1 MSSAGRSGKPGR
13 PLALTL
19 GLWIVPAII
28 LAMASTLWFSATTV
42 QEMADSAYDRS
53 LAGAVRA
60 IDANISTESGGIGV
74 ELPYNL
80 FEFFQ
85 LTAQGKVY
93 FNVSTSDGLVQI
105 GDVLLPET
113 PNLLP
118 GELRF
123 HDGDYF
129 GEAIRVGALSR
140 PLDPVKPDGTQ
151 ITIQVAETKLSRT
164 MFQNELIIRAILRD
178 VLVVVVL
185 GMLIGIGV
193 FMALK
198 PLNRLREAIDARE
211 PDDLRP
217 LEIADLPKEVRPAV
231 EAMNRLMERNV
242 EQAEQQRRFLD
253 DASHQLRTPMTILRT
268 QIDYALHQANP
279 DDIRMTLKSSKD
291 VLDRSIRT
299 TNQLLALAKARTSQ
313 GTETYPQ
320 VSLNVAETVAESV
333 RMLWPRI
340 RSRRM
345 DCAIDAHDDG
355 LVIRANEGL
364 LQEAMMNVLDNA
376 VKYSPEGSL
385 VTVKLVRDDG
395 WVVVDIMDE
404 GPGMEEDELAHAG
417 TRFRSGHRAASGSGL
432 GLAIAL
438 TVARASGGSLQVRNR
453 KDRTGLM
460 VSIRLPLATESQ
472 LKA

>member
-1 MSSAGRSGKPGR
+1 MNAAMTGKPGR
-13 PLALTL
+13 PLAVTL
-19 GLWIVPAII
+19 GVWIVPAIVF
-28 LAMASTLWFSATTV
+28 AMASTLWFSATTI

-60 IDANISTESGGIGV
+60 IDANVSTESGGVGV

-113 PNLLP
+113 PDLEP
-118 GELRF
+118 GQLRF

-129 GEAIRVGALSR
+129 GEVIRVGALSR
-140 PLDPVKPDGTQ
+140 PLDPARPDGTL

-164 MFQNELIIRAILRD
+164 TFQTELISRAILRD
-178 VLVVVVL
+178 ILVVAVL
-185 GMLIGIGV
+185 GTLIGVGV
-193 FMALK
+193 YMTLK

-211 PDDLRP
+211 PDELKP
-217 LEIADLPKEVRPAV
+217 LEVADLPKEVRPAV
-231 EAMNRLMERNV
+231 EAMNRLMARNL
-242 EQAEQQRRFLD
+242 EQAKQQRRFLD

-268 QIDYALHQANP
+268 QIDYALHQA
-279 DDIRMTLKSSKD
+279 DADEVRAALQSSKL

-320 VSLNVAETVAESV
+320 ASIDIAESVAEVV

-340 RSRRM
+340 RSRQM
-345 DCAIDAHDDG
+345 DCTVDCPDPRLI
-355 LVIRANEGL
+355 VRANEGL
-364 LQEAMMNVLDNA
+364 LQEAVMNILDNA
-376 VKYSPEGSL
+376 IKYAPASTL
-385 VTVKLVRDDG
+385 VTVTLRRENAVALVE
-395 WVVVDIMDE
+395 VVDE
-404 GPGMEEDELAHAG
+404 GPGMEEEELAHAG
-417 TRFRSGHRAASGSGL
+417 TRFRSGKMAMSGSGL

-438 TVARASGGSLQVRNR
+438 TVARANGGSMQVRNR
-453 KDRTGLM
+453 LDRSGLI
-460 VSIRLPLATESQ
+460 VSLRLPLATESQ

>member
-164 MFQNELIIRAILRD
+164 MFQNELIFRAILRD

-279 DDIRMTLKSSKD
+279 DEIRMTLKSSKD

-320 VSLNVAETVAESV
+320 VCLNVAETVAESV

-355 LVIRANEGL
+355 LIIRANEGL

-385 VTVKLVRDDG
+385 VTVKLLRDDG

-404 GPGMEEDELAHAG
+404 GPGMEEDELVHAG

-438 TVARASGGSLQVRNR
+438 TVARASGGSLQVWNR
-453 KDRTGLM
+453 KDRTGLV

>member
-1 MSSAGRSGKPGR
+1 MTGIGRQAKAGRR
-13 PLALTL
+13 LAVTL

-28 LAMASTLWFSATTV
+28 MAMASTLWFSATTV

-60 IDANISTESGGIGV
+60 IDANISTESGGVGV

-93 FNVSTSDGLVQI
+93 FNISTSDGLVQI

-113 PNLLP
+113 PNLIP

-123 HDGDYF
+123 HDGNYF
-129 GEAIRVGALSR
+129 GEVIRVGALRR
-140 PLDPVKPDGTQ
+140 PLDPAKPGGTQ
-151 ITIQVAETKLSRT
+151 ITIQVAETKLSRAT
-164 MFQNELIIRAILRD
+164 FQNELIIRAILRD
-178 VLVVVVL
+178 VLVVAVL
-185 GMLIGIGV
+185 GALIGIGV
-193 FMALK
+193 YMALK
-198 PLNRLREAIDARE
+198 PLNRLRQAIDARE
-211 PDDLRP
+211 PDDLKP
-217 LEIADLPKEVRPAV
+217 LEVADLPKEVRPAV

-268 QIDYALHQANP
+268 QMDYALHQTSLDEVRNAL
-279 DDIRMTLKSSKD
+279 TSSKD

-320 VSLNVAETVAESV
+320 GPIHVTETVAETI

-345 DCAIDAHDDG
+345 DCVVDAPEVG
-355 LVIRANEGL
+355 LTVRANEGL
-364 LQEAMMNVLDNA
+364 LQEAMMNILDNA
-376 VKYSPEGSL
+376 IKYSPVGSL
-385 VTVKLVRDDG
+385 VTVSLRQDDAM
-395 WVVVDIMDE
+395 VVVEVMDE
-404 GPGMEEDELAHAG
+404 GPGMAEDELPHAG
-417 TRFRSGHRAASGSGL
+417 TRFRSGRRAASGSGL

-438 TVARASGGSLQVRNR
+438 TVARASGGSMEVRNR
-453 KDRTGLM
+453 TDRSGLV
-460 VSIRLPLATESQ
+460 VSLRLPLEIESQ

>member
-1 MSSAGRSGKPGR
+1 MSGAGRFGKPGH

-28 LAMASTLWFSATTV
+28 LAMASTLLLSATTV

-113 PNLLP
+113 PNLVP
-118 GELRF
+118 GQLCF

-129 GEAIRVGALSR
+129 GEVIRVGAFSR
-140 PLDPVKPDGTQ
+140 PLDPARPDGTQ

-198 PLNRLREAIDARE
+198 PLSRLREAIDARE
-211 PDDLRP
+211 PEDLQP
-217 LEIADLPKEVRPAV
+217 LEIADLPREVRPAV
-231 EAMNRLMERNV
+231 EAMNRLMERAV

-279 DDIRMTLKSSKD
+279 DEVRMTLESSKD

-313 GTETYPQ
+313 GTEIYPQ
-320 VSLNVAETVAESV
+320 VFLNVAETVAESV

-340 RSRRM
+340 RGRRM

-355 LVIRANEGL
+355 LVIRANEGF

-376 VKYSPEGSL
+376 VKYSPEGGL
-385 VTVKLVRDDG
+385 VTVRLLRDDG

-404 GPGMEEDELAHAG
+404 GPGMEEDELAYAG

-438 TVARASGGSLQVRNR
+438 TVARASGGSLTVRNR
-453 KDRTGLM
+453 EDRTGLV
-460 VSIRLPLATESQ
+460 VSIRLPLAAESQ

>member
-1 MSSAGRSGKPGR
+1 MSATSTSNPGR
-13 PLALTL
+13 PLAVTL
-19 GLWIVPAII
+19 GVWIVPAIV

-42 QEMADSAYDRS
+42 QEMANSAYDRS

-60 IDANISTESGGIGV
+60 IDANISTESGGVGV

-113 PNLLP
+113 PNLEP
-118 GELRF
+118 GQLRF

-129 GEAIRVGALSR
+129 GEVIRVGALSR
-140 PLDPVKPDGTQ
+140 PLDPARPEGTQ

-164 MFQNELIIRAILRD
+164 TFQNELMMRAILRD
-178 VLVVVVL
+178 VLVVAVL
-185 GMLIGIGV
+185 GTLIGVGV
-193 FMALK
+193 YMALK

-211 PDDLRP
+211 PDELKP
-217 LEIADLPKEVRPAV
+217 LEVADLPKEVRPAV
-231 EAMNRLMERNV
+231 EAMNRLMARNV
-242 EQAEQQRRFLD
+242 EQAQQQRRFLD

-268 QIDYALHQANP
+268 QIDYALHQSNP
-279 DDIRMTLKSSKD
+279 DEVRTALQSSKL

-320 VSLNVAETVAESV
+320 ASIDVAESVAEVV

-340 RSRRM
+340 RSRQM
-345 DCAIDAHDDG
+345 DCIVESSG
-355 LVIRANEGL
+355 QRLIVRANEGF
-364 LQEAMMNVLDNA
+364 LQEAMMNILDNSI
-376 VKYSPEGSL
+376 KYAPETSL
-385 VTVKLVRDDG
+385 VTVTLWREDAAA
-395 WVVVDIMDE
+395 VVEVMDE
-404 GPGMEEDELAHAG
+404 GPGMEEEELAYAG
-417 TRFRSGHRAASGSGL
+417 MRFRSGQKATSGSGL

-438 TVARASGGSLQVRNR
+438 TVARASGGSMQVRNR
-453 KDRTGLM
+453 SDRRGLV
-460 VSIRLPLATESQ
+460 VSLRLPLATESQ